1 MEKTMLA
8 LRLGKDSD
16 GVHTAYG
23 EAMGTP
29 TYMPPEQ
36 AEGKLDIVNERS
48 DVYSLGAVLY
58 EILTGQVP
66 FKGKDVYTIL
76 KKVLQDE
83 PASIQ
88 SIAPDAPP
96 ELAAICKR
104 AMSKDVN
111 NVTPMPRNW
120 RKRSND
126 SCPAHWCRGIAM
138 GYANCSVRFVRKHK
152 AIFATAAAA
161 MILAACGR
169 CGVLCANHAG
179 TRSCH

>member
-1 MEKTMLA
+1 MAYAHSLGVIHRDIKPANVMVGQFGETVVIDWGLAKAKDKEDIHAKEMEKTMLA

-76 KKVLQDE
+76 KKVLQEE

-88 SIAPDAPP
+88 SLAPDAPP

-104 AMSKDVN
+104 AMSKDVQ
-111 NVTPMPRNW
+111 
-120 RKRSND
+120 
-126 SCPAHWCRGIAM
+126 
-138 GYANCSVRFVRKHK
+138 
-152 AIFATAAAA
+152 
-161 MILAACGR
+161 
-169 CGVLCANHAG
+169 
-179 TRSCH
+179 